1 MNNRKK
7 ILIAALAA
15 LLVMAFISC
24 GKKGDT
30 SAASGDAPR
39 EIKFWDMMWG
49 PADTY
54 PQAVEAVVARFNNE
68 NKDNIHVTV
77 QNIPWDNFYQVFLT
91 AVTSKAAPDVSTGAF
106 MQSIQYAEMGEGLSL
121 DPVVDAWKKENN
133 PILNDYSEAM
143 FNLHMYDGK
152 HYGLPWNLD
161 TREFIY
167 RKDYFEQ
174 AGVTSLPTT
183 WAEFEAVCAKL
194 KAVLPPD
201 IYPVVFPGGGDYNG
215 FQTLF
220 TLLFQNECGPTDANG
235 KPDYLNPRVTE
246 TLQFVNRL
254 YTKGYL
260 PEGLPS
266 YKGIDAEKLYQAGK
280 VAIYHHAPL
289 DLKDFPDINAV
300 TGVLPPMAGPSGK
313 AQNYTWINAI
323 GAYSQT
329 KDPDACITFV
339 KWLLEN
345 EKSLWIDGKMGSLPA
360 RASFRQDP
368 YFQNDWQKREID
380 QLILPTAVT
389 PVYPA
394 TSIYLPFSVIEG
406 EALPMI
412 GFVKAMAPNPNYK
425 AIQQEVQDLMLNAWA
440 EFDM

>member
-1 MNNRKK
+1 MNNWRK
-7 ILIAALAA
+7 ILTVALAV
-15 LLVMAFISC
+15 LLAATFVSC
-24 GKKGDT
+24 NKGSGQGASQG
-30 SAASGDAPR
+30 SAAR
-39 EIKFWDMMWG
+39 EIVFWDMMWG

-54 PQAVEAVVARFNNE
+54 PQAASAVVERFNKE
-68 NKDNIHVTV
+68 NTDNIHVTI

-121 DPVVDAWKKENN
+121 DPVVDAWRKENN

-143 FNLHMYDGK
+143 LNLHMYDGK

-167 RKDYFEQ
+167 RKDFFEQ
-174 AGVTSLPTT
+174 AGITTMPKT
-183 WAEFEAVCAKL
+183 WAEFEAICAKL
-194 KAVLPPD
+194 KTTLPPD

-215 FQTLF
+215 LQILF
-220 TLLFQNECGPTDANG
+220 TLLFQNGCGPTDAKGN
-235 KPDYLNPRVTE
+235 PDYLNPRVTE

-266 YKGIDAEKLYQAGK
+266 YKGTDAEKLYQSGK
-280 VAIYHHAPL
+280 AAIYHHAPL
-289 DLKDFPDINAV
+289 DLKDFPDINSVTAV
-300 TGVLPPMAGPSGK
+300 MPPMAGPSGI

-329 KDPDACITFV
+329 KDPDACIVFV

-345 EKSLWIDGKMGSLPA
+345 EKSLWVDGKMGSLPA
-360 RASFRQDP
+360 RTSFRSDP
-368 YFQNDWQKREID
+368 YFQNDWQKKQIND
-380 QLILPTAVT
+380 LILPTAVT
-389 PVYPA
+389 PVFPA
-394 TSIYLPFSVIEG
+394 PNIYLPFSVIEG
-406 EALPMI
+406 EATPMI
-412 GFVKAMAPNPNYK
+412 GFVKAMAQNPNYK
-425 AIQQEVQDLMLNAWA
+425 AIQQEVQDIMLNAWA